1 MKGKDGQLNEK
12 GAVAVIV
19 VLAITAIFGCG
30 ALVLDGG
37 AIHYQKARL
46 QTALDAA
53 VLAGVRGLEQSASAA
68 EQAAVDTALA
78 NGVQA
83 DELTVSVDV
92 AAGTVEADATRTVA
106 MGLARALNIDQVDVS
121 ASSAA
126 GAFTISGLQGAAP
139 LGVVVQEFTFGQFYD
154 LKLGD
159 GINGNYGALA
169 LGGTGAANYQENLR
183 HGYGGWIRI
192 GQELLTEPGNMAG
205 PTKTAIEGRIQACLH
220 HPACT
225 FDHFV
230 SGCPRVMKAPI
241 TSPFPNGRG
250 EVTILG
256 FAAFFLEG
264 FSDQDESVQGRFVRM
279 YTAGEVEPAGDFG
292 LQMIKLL
299 R

>member
-19 VLAITAIFGCG
+19 VLAITAIFGFG

-37 AIHYQKARL
+37 MIHYQKARL

-53 VLAGVRGLEQSASAA
+53 VLAGVRALEQGSSAA
-68 EQAAVDTALA
+68 EQAAVETAMA
-78 NGVQA
+78 NGVQTG
-83 DELTVSVDV
+83 ELTVSVDT
-92 AAGTVEADATRTVA
+92 AQGIVEAEATRAVP
-106 MGLARALNIDQVDVS
+106 MGLARVLKLNSVDVS

-126 GAFTISGLQGAAP
+126 GAFAVSGIQGAVP
-139 LGVVVQEFTFGQFYD
+139 LGVVVQEFTFGELYD

-159 GINGNYGALA
+159 GENGNYGALA

-183 HGYGGWIRI
+183 HGFADWVRI
-192 GQELLTEPGNMAG
+192 GQQIMTEPGNMAT
-205 PTKTAIEGRIQACLH
+205 PTETAVLGRIQDCLH
-220 HPACT
+220 QPPCT

-230 SGCPRVMKAPI
+230 PGCSRVLKVPI
-241 TSPFPNGRG
+241 TSAFPNGRG
-250 EVTILG
+250 EVTVLG

-264 FSDQDESVQGRFVRM
+264 FSESDNSVQGRFVRM
-279 YTAGEVEPAGDFG
+279 HTPGEVEPAGNYG
-292 LQMIKLL
+292 LEMIKLL